1 MFAACDFVGSEKS
14 LAFATGALARGGK
27 VVVTGLLGGNF
38 PLPATMFVLKAMT
51 VEGTLTGTLR
61 EANELLALARAG
73 RIEPL
78 PIEERPLAAA
88 QQSLDDLRA
97 GRVVGR
103 VSLVT

>member
-14 LAFATGALARGGK
+14 LAFATGALAKGGK

-51 VEGTLTGTLR
+51 VEGTLTGTLAGGQR
-61 EANELLALARAG
+61 ADGAGPRRQDHAAADRGTAAG
-73 RIEPL
+73 RG
-78 PIEERPLAAA
+78 AGA
-88 QQSLDDLRA
+88 LDDLRA